1 MTVLVAAALGALIG
15 LSLGA
20 LGGGG
25 SVLTVPALVFMLGES
40 VPAATTGSLL
50 VVGGTALG
58 GALAHARARTVRWD
72 IALVLVATG
81 VVTGIA
87 GTELNHRLDP
97 NVLLLCFAAVMLAG
111 AATMVF
117 APQAHR
123 AVHRSGAGMV
133 RVGIAGAAV
142 GFLTGLLGVG
152 GGFVIVPLL
161 VVGFGLALP
170 AAVGTSL
177 VVIAG
182 NCIAALVDRGIQPAL
197 DWKVLAP
204 FGLVALAA
212 SVVGAVLARRVSS
225 ATLTR
230 AFAGLLVAVAAYVGL
245 RSGTV
250 LA

>member
-25 SVLTVPALVFMLGES
+25 SVLTVPALVFVLGES

-58 GALAHARARTVRWD
+58 GALAHARARRVRWD

-87 GTELNHRLDP
+87 AG
-97 NVLLLCFAAVMLAG
+97 MLAG

-123 AVHRSGAGMV
+123 AVRPSGAGMV